1 MKRRA
6 LAAMSNSH
14 EIPSTQQQ
22 SQSHALTGF
31 VAGKI
36 NRIGLSLPGAAFG
49 VSHGRQLWGKHMIKP
64 QPWWRTTN
72 RTILVVT
79 LLLCVAAAVGGAYLL
94 GLLDQ
99 LGLLH

>member
-1 MKRRA
+1 M
-6 LAAMSNSH
+6 
-14 EIPSTQQQ
+14 
-22 SQSHALTGF
+22 TGF
-31 VAGKI
+31 VAGEI
-36 NRIGLSLPGAAFG
+36 NRIGLSLPGAALG

-64 QPWWRTTN
+64 QQPWWRTTN